1 MTPQTELLELVAKT
15 AEKNCN
21 LDTEISLEE
30 LSDKNS
36 LYAEFGTGYTET
48 VYYDKTAIR
57 VIPILF
63 LCRNADQKRCAEQ
76 LCDICN
82 YLQRLKEYPKS
93 ANAVWLDTSVSKE
106 PSKVGRDEDGMY
118 HYSCIL
124 NIKCYF

>member
-1 MTPQTELLELVAKT
+1 MTPQTELLELIVKT
-15 AEKNCN
+15 VEENCN
-21 LDTEISLEE
+21 LDSGISLNE

-36 LYAEFGTGYTET
+36 LYAEFGTGYTES
-48 VYYDKTAIR
+48 VYYDKSAIR

-63 LCRNADQKRCAEQ
+63 LCRNNDQKRCAEQ

-82 YLQRLKEYPKS
+82 YLQRLKEYP
-93 ANAVWLDTSVSKE
+93 NCDNVYWLDTAVVKE